1 MTFDE
6 NLAARIRTALARKK
20 GVEEKKMFGG
30 LCFMLHGHMLV
41 GVWKNSLIAR
51 IGQEQADEAML
62 EPHVKPMDITGKPMK
77 GWVMIGADGVEDEI
91 AVKEWVQRA
100 VKFVGKLPAK

>member
-1 MTFDE
+1 MAFDE
-6 NLAARIRTALARKK
+6 NLAARIRKALGRKK

-30 LCFMLHGHMLV
+30 LCFLLHGHMLV

-51 IGQEQADEAML
+51 IGQEQAAEGML
-62 EPHVKPMDITGKPMK
+62 EPHAKPMDITGKPMK
-77 GWVMIGADGVEDEI
+77 GWIMVEPDGVVDES
-91 AVKEWVQRA
+91 AVKKWVQRA